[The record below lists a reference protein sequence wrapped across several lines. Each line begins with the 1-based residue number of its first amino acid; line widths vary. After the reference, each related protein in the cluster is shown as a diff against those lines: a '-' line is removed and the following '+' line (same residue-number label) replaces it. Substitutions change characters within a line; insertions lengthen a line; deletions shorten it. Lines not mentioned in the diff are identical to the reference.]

1 MSSLSAE
8 TWYILLL
15 GSLTFIILAAAFVFN
30 LITSNR
36 RLKKERDFSSTIVDT
51 NPALIIAFDK
61 DGKTVRFNKSCESIS
76 GYNSHEVIGRS
87 FSELPIVRDKIFSTD
102 GHLLENELIQFPTY
116 FESQWITKSG
126 KKYTIAWSSV
136 ELENMVGNI
145 KWIISGID
153 ITEQKKAEEA
163 LNKYQKQL
171 QKLSAHLQSVREE
184 EQARI
189 SREIHDELGQ
199 TLSTVLL
206 DISWL
211 EKHESKEDKK
221 KWLKKLNSVSRNIE
235 NTIKEVQ
242 KISSD
247 LRPTLL
253 DNLGLAAAIEWQIK
267 EFTKNSGIRCSVNLE
282 DRGLE
287 VSKEISTSV
296 YRILQESLTNVL
308 RHAKATEVR
317 VNLIRQSNKLL
328 LEIKDNGI
336 GISNGQINNPNS
348 LGLLGIQERVRSLK
362 GKIDIIGFPGK
373 GTAIKVSFPIK

>member
-15 GSLTFIILAAAFVFN
+15 ISLTFVILAAAFVFS

-76 GYNSHEVIGRS
+76 GYNSHEVIGRT
-87 FSELPIVRDKIFSTD
+87 FGELPIVGDKIFSTD
-102 GHLLENELIQFPTY
+102 GHLLENKPNQFPTY
-116 FESQWITKSG
+116 FESQWITKS
-126 KKYTIAWSSV
+126 KKKCTIAWSSV
-136 ELENMVGNI
+136 ELENTVGNI

-153 ITEQKKAEEA
+153 ITEQKRAEEA
-163 LNKYQKQL
+163 LNRYQKQL

-199 TLSTVLL
+199 ILSTVLL

-211 EKHESKEDKK
+211 ERHESKEDKK
-221 KWLKKLNSVSRNIE
+221 KWLEKLNSVSRNIE
-235 NTIKEVQ
+235 NTIKQVQ

-267 EFTKNSGIRCSVNLE
+267 EFTKKSRIRCIVNLKDKE
-282 DRGLE
+282 LE
-287 VSKEISTSV
+287 VSKEISTTIF
-296 YRILQESLTNVL
+296 RILQESLTNVL
-308 RHAKATEVR
+308 RHAKAAEVK
-317 VNLIRQSNKLL
+317 VNLIRKSNKLL
-328 LEIKDNGI
+328 LEIEDNGI

>member
-1 MSSLSAE
+1 VSSLSAE

-15 GSLTFIILAAAFVFN
+15 ISLTFVILAAAFVFS

-61 DGKTVRFNKSCESIS
+61 EGKIVRFNKSCELIG
-76 GYNSHEVIGRS
+76 GYTSHEVMGRS
-87 FSELPIVRDKIFSTD
+87 FSELPIVGDKIFSTD
-102 GHLLENELIQFPTY
+102 GHLLENKPNQFPTY
-116 FESQWITKSG
+116 FESQWITKSR
-126 KKYTIAWSSV
+126 KKCTIAWSSV
-136 ELENMVGNI
+136 ELEKTVGNI

-153 ITEQKKAEEA
+153 ITEQKKAEED
-163 LNKYQKQL
+163 LNKYHKQL

-189 SREIHDELGQ
+189 SREIHDVLGQ

-221 KWLKKLNSVSRNIE
+221 KWLEKLNSVSRNIE
-235 NTIKEVQ
+235 NTIKQVQ

-267 EFTKNSGIRCSVNLE
+267 EFTKKTGIRCFVSLE
-282 DRGLE
+282 NKELE
-287 VSKEISTSV
+287 VNKEVSTTV
-296 YRILQESLTNVL
+296 FRILQESLTNVL
-308 RHAKATEVR
+308 RHANATEVKA
-317 VNLIRQSNKLL
+317 NLIRKSNKLL
-328 LEIKDNGI
+328 LEIRDNGV
-336 GISNGQINNPNS
+336 GILNGQINNPNS

-373 GTAIKVSFPIK
+373 GTAIKVSLPIK

>member
-15 GSLTFIILAAAFVFN
+15 ISLTFVILAAAFVFS

-76 GYNSHEVIGRS
+76 GYNSHEVIGRT
-87 FSELPIVRDKIFSTD
+87 FGELPIVGDKIFSTD
-102 GHLLENELIQFPTY
+102 GHLLENKPNQFPTY
-116 FESQWITKSG
+116 FESQWITKS
-126 KKYTIAWSSV
+126 KKKCTIAWSSV
-136 ELENMVGNI
+136 ELENTVGNI

-153 ITEQKKAEEA
+153 ITEQKRAEEA
-163 LNKYQKQL
+163 LNRYQKQL

-199 TLSTVLL
+199 ILSTVLI

-211 EKHESKEDKK
+211 ERHESKEDKK
-221 KWLKKLNSVSRNIE
+221 KWLEKLNSVSRNIE
-235 NTIKEVQ
+235 NTIKQVQ

-267 EFTKNSGIRCSVNLE
+267 EFTQKSRIRCIVNLKDKE
-282 DRGLE
+282 LE
-287 VSKEISTSV
+287 VSKEISTTIF
-296 YRILQESLTNVL
+296 RILQESLTNVL
-308 RHAKATEVR
+308 RHAKAAEVK
-317 VNLIRQSNKLL
+317 VNLIRKSNKLL
-328 LEIKDNGI
+328 LEIEDNGI

>member
-1 MSSLSAE
+1 VSSLSAE

-15 GSLTFIILAAAFVFN
+15 ISLTFVILAAAFVFS

-61 DGKTVRFNKSCESIS
+61 EGKIVRFNKSCELIG
-76 GYNSHEVIGRS
+76 GYTSHEVMGRS
-87 FSELPIVRDKIFSTD
+87 FSELPIVGDKIFSTD
-102 GHLLENELIQFPTY
+102 GHLLENKPNQFPTY
-116 FESQWITKSG
+116 FESQWITKSR
-126 KKYTIAWSSV
+126 KKCTIAWSSV
-136 ELENMVGNI
+136 ELEKTVGNI

-153 ITEQKKAEEA
+153 ITEQKKAEED
-163 LNKYQKQL
+163 LNKYHKQL

-189 SREIHDELGQ
+189 SREIHDVLGQ

-221 KWLKKLNSVSRNIE
+221 KWLEKLNSVSRNIE
-235 NTIKEVQ
+235 NTIKQVQ

-267 EFTKNSGIRCSVNLE
+267 EFTKKTGIRCFVSLE
-282 DRGLE
+282 NKELE
-287 VSKEISTSV
+287 VNKEVSTTV
-296 YRILQESLTNVL
+296 FRILQESLTNVL
-308 RHAKATEVR
+308 RHANATEVKA
-317 VNLIRQSNKLL
+317 NLIRKSNKLL
-328 LEIKDNGI
+328 LEIRDNGV
-336 GISNGQINNPNS
+336 GILNGQINNPNS

-373 GTAIKVSFPIK
+373 GTTIKVSLPIK